1 MITNILLGMFFA
13 PFIMVVA
20 YITIKVM
27 CQVLITLYSDMLG
40 VIGFDNLRSSIIR
53 KFL

>member
-20 YITIKVM
+20 YIISKVTIDIF
-27 CQVLITLYSDMLG
+27 LTIAGDAL
-40 VIGFDNLRSSIIR
+40 SIVGYDGLKQYNR
-53 KFL
+53 YR